1 MPKTLDNWV
10 LELRK
15 QFEEET
21 LKKHVARAKITIGL
35 VDMTSGEIQYHS
47 LEYTAKNLRGTPSKS
62 KGGDENVPAGN
73 EGRSNTKH
81 LSYEESPR
89 KTHDKDLG

>member
-1 MPKTLDNWV
+1 MPKTLDDWV

-21 LKKHVARAKITIGL
+21 LKKLVARAKITIGL

-47 LEYTAKNLRGTPSKS
+47 LEYTAKKS

-81 LSYEESPR
+81 LSYEESPGE
-89 KTHDKDLG
+89 TYDKDLG